1 MKRIFIAA
9 VCLAALA
16 FVQTSCNKE
25 EKILGKIKENGR
37 CGKKNTALVFF
48 RVNFNLEIRP

>member
-25 EKILGKIKENGR
+25 AKILGKIKENGR
-37 CGKKNTALVFF
+37 CGKKNPALVFF